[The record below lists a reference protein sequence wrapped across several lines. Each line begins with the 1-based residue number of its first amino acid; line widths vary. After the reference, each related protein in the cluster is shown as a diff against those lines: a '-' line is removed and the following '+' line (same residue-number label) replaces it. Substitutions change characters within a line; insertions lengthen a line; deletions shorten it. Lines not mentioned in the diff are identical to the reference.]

1 MFHTMHDIILQTI
14 QVLSM
19 NGKNEVLAKCHFSAT
34 GAAASP
40 TTKLSGQD
48 TARESSGKT
57 NNPIATAARAK
68 KESA

>member
-1 MFHTMHDIILQTI
+1 
-14 QVLSM
+14 M
-19 NGKNEVLAKCHFSAT
+19 NGKNKVSAKCHFSET

-57 NNPIATAARAK
+57 NNTIATAARAK